1 MADSLV
7 ETPTA
12 ASSAHLMNLNV
23 INAMSTSSSSA
34 SSDPGSSASSSSSS
48 SSAASS
54 SSVATSSGSSGNVSG
69 TVDQTAASNG
79 SSSGPSPTVLMSVS
93 SATTSSQTTA
103 RQSSL
108 ASDLLLNQMLNI
120 AQHRAA
126 SNGGSNQ
133 QQPSS
138 SSSTPNVP
146 SSSSTVSSSGTPVVS
161 SQLSSIPSPGA
172 ELIPTIITFSAIPS
186 SSSAAAS
193 SSVQQQPL
201 ELLHRETPKQ
211 APANRNLATSI
222 HGRSA
227 DERGDD
233 DCGGE
238 PEAKRKKLDKP
249 SAKVEKLELRLG
261 GILCCAVCLDLPRT
275 AMYQCSMGHL
285 MCAGCFT
292 HLLADGRLRD
302 QNATCPNCR
311 TEISKN
317 NSSRNLAVE
326 KAVSELPAECQYC
339 SKEFP
344 NKSIDYH
351 ESTECEDRPTDCKYA
366 RIGCQWRGP
375 IHEVTSHEGNCAH
388 PRKSGA
394 DVMVAL
400 QAHDVKAAEDKK
412 LFLTLIDLLSYEKI
426 IFNDL
431 QLKPYRTDEYVHRL
445 YYETSR
451 FSAFNHQWVVKAI
464 INKSQRDPHESC
476 ERDITY
482 QLILK
487 SKTTSPLPM
496 HFFVLRGPFSDIKV
510 DTQIYKHDF
519 ADTETESPFKLLPL
533 PDTAECNRLLAAKAI
548 NFRLIMFLASK

>member
-7 ETPTA
+7 ETP
-12 ASSAHLMNLNV
+12 ASSSSHLMNLGGGMNQMPADLQAGSSSGASSSAASV
-23 INAMSTSSSSA
+23 VATASTSSSSTLLISVA
-34 SSDPGSSASSSSSS
+34 AAPAHGLNLSEQIMAGAHQELNLSLGGSSNSNINTGSN
-48 SSAASS
+48 SAASQLES
-54 SSVATSSGSSGNVSG
+54 SK
-69 TVDQTAASNG
+69 D
-79 SSSGPSPTVLMSVS
+79 
-93 SATTSSQTTA
+93 SAKS
-103 RQSSL
+103 
-108 ASDLLLNQMLNI
+108 
-120 AQHRAA
+120 
-126 SNGGSNQ
+126 
-133 QQPSS
+133 
-138 SSSTPNVP
+138 
-146 SSSSTVSSSGTPVVS
+146 
-161 SQLSSIPSPGA
+161 
-172 ELIPTIITFSAIPS
+172 
-186 SSSAAAS
+186 
-193 SSVQQQPL
+193 
-201 ELLHRETPKQ
+201 
-211 APANRNLATSI
+211 
-222 HGRSA
+222 GRSI
-227 DERGDD
+227 DHPDD
-233 DCGGE
+233 DE
-238 PEAKRKKLDKP
+238 PEAKRKKIDK
-249 SAKVEKLELRLG
+249 STTSKIFEKLEARLG

-326 KAVSELPAECQYC
+326 KAVSELPSECQYC
-339 SKEFP
+339 GNEFP
-344 NKSIDYH
+344 NKSIEYH
-351 ESTECEDRPTDCKYA
+351 ESNECEERPTDCKFS

-375 IHEVTSHEGNCAH
+375 IHEVPNHETNCAH
-388 PRKSGA
+388 PKKSGA
-394 DVMVAL
+394 EVMVAL
-400 QAHDVKAAEDKK
+400 QAHDARAAEEKK

-464 INKSQRDPHESC
+464 INKSQRDPHQSC

-487 SKTTSPLPM
+487 SKTTSPLSM

-510 DTQIYKHDF
+510 STQIYKHDF
-519 ADTETESPFKLLPL
+519 TETETESPLALMPL
-533 PDTAECNRLLAAKAI
+533 PDTSECNRLLAAKAI

>member
-7 ETPTA
+7 ETPT

-23 INAMSTSSSSA
+23 INTMSTGA
-34 SSDPGSSASSSSSS
+34 GDPGSSASSSSSS
-48 SSAASS
+48 SSSSASS
-54 SSVATSSGSSGNVSG
+54 SSVATSSGSNVSANVSG
-69 TVDQTAASNG
+69 TVEPTTGAGNG
-79 SSSGPSPTVLMSVS
+79 SSGRSPTVLISV
-93 SATTSSQTTA
+93 SATTSSQTT

-108 ASDLLLNQMLNI
+108 ASDLLLNEMINI
-120 AQHRAA
+120 AHHRASIA
-126 SNGGSNQ
+126 NNNGTGQ

-138 SSSTPNVP
+138 STTPTAP
-146 SSSSTVSSSGTPVVS
+146 SSSSNVSSTGAPAVS
-161 SQLSSIPSPGA
+161 SQLSSVPSTGEQTPT
-172 ELIPTIITFSAIPS
+172 LITLSASPS
-186 SSSAAAS
+186 SSSS
-193 SSVQQQPL
+193 SSNVQQQPL

-211 APANRNLATSI
+211 APANRNVGTSI

-227 DERGDD
+227 DERD
-233 DCGGE
+233 DCGE
-238 PEAKRKKLDKP
+238 PEAKRKKVDKP

-351 ESTECEDRPTDCKYA
+351 ESAECEDRPTDCKFA

-375 IHEVTSHEGNCAH
+375 IHEVSTHEGNCAH